1 MHIILVANT
10 KGGVGKTTFAQHF
23 VLPALKKA
31 VFVDTDTFNSSI
43 NNIKNSKYL
52 VDAVKLRAVKV
63 DNEREV
69 ADIPKLAEEFF
80 TVIEKYSTDY
90 IIVDTGGGTTASS
103 VLKTLLVAFP
113 ELIKMVFIPTLE
125 VNINIKKTV
134 DFVSSLTD
142 RCMIVNVV
150 NQSYDDGIYIPEI
163 SSTFFEFAK
172 EFQITLP
179 EISDIDGQLNIRE
192 RGIKYMYEKLISN
205 KVNQA
210 IESVRRALT

>member
-1 MHIILVANT
+1 MQIILVANT

-23 VLPALKKA
+23 VLPAVGKA

-69 ADIPKLAEEFF
+69 ADIPKLAEEFSDI
-80 TVIEKYSTDY
+80 IEKYSND

-142 RCMIVNVV
+142 RCMIVNVI
-150 NQSYDDGIYIPEI
+150 NQSYDNGIYIPEI

-210 IESVRRALT
+210 IESVRRALA